1 MNISHYQSN
10 LKSLLVLVLLML
22 PGFASATHQEQ
33 VESFYRIQISTINQ
47 TLKTNQSLFEQSPL
61 ELAAFV
67 DNTLLPL
74 WNSSKTL
81 KGLFGKSHWQSLSE
95 IERQQLMKGFD
106 DTIQRYVQEGFA
118 LYDGQELEFVGLKFN
133 KSSTKGILTIKVIPN
148 LIPSFNVDFK
158 IARVDKSWHLYD
170 IYVQG
175 ISYISLKKDSFRKQ
189 LEEQGVIGVLGEIQA
204 KNDGY
209 IKSQP
214 QQKLSTSD

>member
-1 MNISHYQSN
+1 M
-10 LKSLLVLVLLML
+10 KSLLVLVLLML